1 MTVQRKNDL
10 LDRVQNLRLRSVA
23 INDPVA
29 SLPSPCRPT
38 LLSATTQ
45 SVKPEFGN
53 PGNEWIQPS
62 FVVRH
67 GVGSQ
72 PRIGVR
78 QGCCAA
84 VIRLGGRYQISRV
97 ESLRVLIGVRF
108 KSTRPKA
115 VTFERTVDP
124 TIKKSERSHLVIPRR
139 LRPLHWLYHGLR
151 CRFSI
156 HRLHHHDCG
165 RDIIGRGRCDSK
177 PWF

>member
-38 LLSATTQ
+38 LLSATMQ

-72 PRIGVR
+72 PATNWRPSGLLCCGYPIGWPVPNFAGRIF
-78 QGCCAA
+78 A
-84 VIRLGGRYQISRV
+84 S
-97 ESLRVLIGVRF
+97 
-108 KSTRPKA
+108 
-115 VTFERTVDP
+115 VDW
-124 TIKKSERSHLVIPRR
+124 RSI
-139 LRPLHWLYHGLR
+139 
-151 CRFSI
+151 
-156 HRLHHHDCG
+156 
-165 RDIIGRGRCDSK
+165 
-177 PWF
+177 